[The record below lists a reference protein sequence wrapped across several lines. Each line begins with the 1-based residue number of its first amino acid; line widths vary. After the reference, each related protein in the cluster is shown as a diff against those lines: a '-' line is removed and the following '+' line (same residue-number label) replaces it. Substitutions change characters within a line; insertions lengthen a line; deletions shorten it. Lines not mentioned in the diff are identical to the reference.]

1 MTAGYS
7 GVPLVRKLG
16 FKPGM
21 RVHYAHAPEAF
32 PGLVGELPGGVNVLR
47 RPAGDLDLVMLFA
60 TERSVLARELQTL
73 QPKLTGAG

>member
-21 RVHYAHAPEAF
+21 RVHYAYAPEAF
-32 PGLVGELPGGVNVLR
+32 PGLVGELPGCVR
-47 RPAGDLDLVMLFA
+47 RSGGPRA
-60 TERSVLARELQTL
+60 TSTC
-73 QPKLTGAG
+73 